1 MQGNL
6 IVQFF
11 RLSLLFLLV
20 VVFITILLLGR
31 IQILPHIYL
40 SLSLLFDI
48 GRVLRVFRL
57 RWQTRLNDHHC
68 GALCFL
74 YNLLFGLFDRLV
86 VTLPIIL
93 LFIIVILFFFNNIL
107 LNQLQLIHLDQELS
121 EALFVEAK

>member
-6 IVQFF
+6 LVQFF
-11 RLSLLFLLV
+11 RLSLLFLLI

-57 RWQTRLNDHHC
+57 RRQTRLNDHHC

-74 YNLLFGLFDRLV
+74 YNLLLGLFDRLV